1 MDNTNKGGEEA
12 GDEAGVN
19 EAGDG
24 VGISEAGDR
33 DVATKCVSTNLC
45 TLCGVTVNDDYGL
58 EKHITKT
65 HFILGGGDSK

>member
-1 MDNTNKGGEEA
+1 MGKKGGEEA

-45 TLCGVTVNDDYGL
+45 TLYGVTVNDDYGL